1 MSGRTAESLKSRD
14 YTGINS
20 NRGRKW
26 ILMIRLD
33 GIIPNSVMSILGAA
47 RQAGTRG
54 ETGNRVGCIY

>member
-1 MSGRTAESLKSRD
+1 MS
-14 YTGINS
+14 GINS

-33 GIIPNSVMSILGAA
+33 GIIPNSVMSILGVA

-54 ETGNRVGCIY
+54 DAARSRRETGKRVGCIY